1 MALTYGAQGT
11 SSAGTTSCT
20 PTYPA
25 GISATTSELFAI
37 VTGRSSVADTAIT
50 GPAGWT
56 SLGQLEGGTGTYGVD
71 TGTRRVAFFR
81 KDTVTGSE
89 SGSVSFT
96 LGAGNSQST
105 LSGTIFRVEKTANY
119 TVSAQFASGADT
131 TNGTAYSATSSTS
144 PTWATGDFLLIGTAQ
159 NIDTGTGSSRAVSAT
174 GVTFG
179 TLSLWVDAAV
189 VNGNDHRR
197 IFLAAPVSSASTTAA
212 VTFSYT
218 ISAAGSGP
226 TAFVVLTE
234 TATDVSV
241 GIVGSGMTASS
252 GTVTAPRQNG
262 QSITSAQGSIS
273 AVAGA
278 VTLTGSAITG
288 EQGTTTPNSNGTVAL
303 TGSASTLAQGSP
315 ALDTSKA
322 ATGSEATSEDGDLAP
337 NLFPTNINFP
347 TLTLS
352 TGTVEREGGGDVT
365 VHISGNEFTAGSGV
379 VDSGGQPLTGQAST
393 SASGTATPSVTT
405 AISGESMT
413 ADIGSIT
420 PEQLADDTYIASTAG
435 STVGSMTVPLVG
447 SEATAEQGEL
457 IVTGD
462 EEMALAGEEMTS
474 AAGTLTPSV
483 DAAVTGSE
491 FLGEQNAIGAPGFV
505 ALTGS
510 LILVSAGDVFTTND
524 RDLALTGEAMT
535 AQDGSCFASP
545 LAFVT
550 GASMTIEQSQIGERT
565 FALTGSEV
573 TVSAGDMSAG
583 PKNAT
588 GFVLYLPF
596 RAVSG
601 IFSEGGGVDT
611 SVNATTNKTVMPPP
625 NEPLTD
631 QQGRISPSWYR
642 FLEYMFNKK
651 LGGAAGPTMADIAAN
666 VESSQAAVTQT
677 IATVTAVSE
686 AVTQNAQV
694 LQATVEVAQNN
705 SLSGSANI
713 PSPRTYTS
721 ER

>member
-1 MALTYGAQGT
+1 
-11 SSAGTTSCT
+11 
-20 PTYPA
+20 
-25 GISATTSELFAI
+25 
-37 VTGRSSVADTAIT
+37 VSVA
-50 GPAGWT
+50 
-56 SLGQLEGGTGTYGVD
+56 L
-71 TGTRRVAFFR
+71 
-81 KDTVTGSE
+81 
-89 SGSVSFT
+89 
-96 LGAGNSQST
+96 
-105 LSGTIFRVEKTANY
+105 
-119 TVSAQFASGADT
+119 
-131 TNGTAYSATSSTS
+131 
-144 PTWATGDFLLIGTAQ
+144 
-159 NIDTGTGSSRAVSAT
+159 
-174 GVTFG
+174 
-179 TLSLWVDAAV
+179 
-189 VNGNDHRR
+189 
-197 IFLAAPVSSASTTAA
+197 
-212 VTFSYT
+212 
-218 ISAAGSGP
+218 
-226 TAFVVLTE
+226 
-234 TATDVSV
+234 
-241 GIVGSGMTASS
+241 VGSGMTASS

-262 QSITSAQGSIS
+262 QTITSAQGSIS

-278 VTLTGSAITG
+278 VTLTGAAITG

-393 SASGTATPSVTT
+393 SAAGTATPSVTT

-462 EEMALAGEEMTS
+462 EEMALAGSEVTS
-474 AAGTLTPSV
+474 ATGTLTPSV
-483 DAAVTGSE
+483 SAAVTGSE

-524 RDLALTGEAMT
+524 RDLALTGESMT

-550 GASMTIEQSQIGERT
+550 GASMTIEQAQIGERT